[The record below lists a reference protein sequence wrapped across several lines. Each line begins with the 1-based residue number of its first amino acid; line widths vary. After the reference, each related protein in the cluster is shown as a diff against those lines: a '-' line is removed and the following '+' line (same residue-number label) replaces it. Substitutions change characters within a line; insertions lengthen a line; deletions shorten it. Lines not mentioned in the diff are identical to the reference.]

1 MLYLSNILSTPRLAL
16 FILIIN
22 MIDGSH
28 FLCITQ
34 VCFCK
39 SNTSKYHLHY
49 AHNFLFIK
57 VSFDNKHGLLDFKTQ
72 KTWQAG
78 SLAGFKLF
86 KNIIQERNFWA
97 SFNIWSTY
105 IHTKTFQAWNWL
117 SINLMYHYNNA
128 TYIYIECPLKINN

>member
-1 MLYLSNILSTPRLAL
+1 MLYLSNILSTPRPAL

-49 AHNFLFIK
+49 AHNFLFTK
-57 VSFDNKHGLLDFKTQ
+57 GKFQQQTWPLGFLEHRRDGRLEVLRDLNFSKT
-72 KTWQAG
+72 
-78 SLAGFKLF
+78 
-86 KNIIQERNFWA
+86 
-97 SFNIWSTY
+97 
-105 IHTKTFQAWNWL
+105 
-117 SINLMYHYNNA
+117 
-128 TYIYIECPLKINN
+128 